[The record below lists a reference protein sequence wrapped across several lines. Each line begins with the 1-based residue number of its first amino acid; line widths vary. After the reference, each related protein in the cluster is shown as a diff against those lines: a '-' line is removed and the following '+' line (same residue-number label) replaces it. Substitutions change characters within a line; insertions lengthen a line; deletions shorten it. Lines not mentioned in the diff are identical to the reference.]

1 MKNFKLIF
9 KKVIDFFNNLT
20 GDNVSI
26 YAAQASFFLVISAI
40 PMIMLILTV
49 MSRFINIDI
58 TSLHHAINAFAPAE
72 VTKLLST
79 IVNELFSKTSSIS
92 LISISAISALWAAS
106 KGIMAL
112 YTGLNSVYHAPT
124 RNWFYSRFFSV
135 LYTLAFIA
143 TLTLTIIFF
152 GFGEW
157 LESYFYGRAAIL
169 AEIIHFFLNA
179 KIIIFMIY
187 LTFLFALFYKFLPKR
202 EHTFKSQL
210 PGAAVAAI
218 GWMGFSFIYSL
229 YIENFTDF
237 SYVYGSLAAVVLLMV
252 WLYFCMNIFLYGAQ
266 INKMLENGFFK
277 K

>member
-1 MKNFKLIF
+1 MKNFKTTF
-9 KKVIDFFNNLT
+9 KKAIEFIDNLT
-20 GDNVSI
+20 GDNVST

-40 PMIMLILTV
+40 PLIMLIITV

-58 TSLHHAINAFAPAE
+58 DSLLHIINAFAPAE
-72 VTKLLST
+72 VSTLLST
-79 IVNELFSKTSSIS
+79 ILNELFNRSSSIS

-112 YTGLNSVYHAPT
+112 YTGLNSVYHAPM
-124 RNWFYSRFFSV
+124 RNWFYSRFFSI

-143 TLTLTIIFF
+143 TLSLTIIFF

-157 LESYFYGRAAIL
+157 LESYFYGRAAFL
-169 AEIIHFFLNA
+169 ARIIHFFLNA

-187 LTFLFALFYKFLPKR
+187 LTFLFALFYTFLPKK

-210 PGAAVAAI
+210 PGAAVSAI
-218 GWMGFSFIYSL
+218 GWMGFSFFYSL

-237 SYVYGSLAAVVLLMV
+237 SYVYGSLAAVVLLML